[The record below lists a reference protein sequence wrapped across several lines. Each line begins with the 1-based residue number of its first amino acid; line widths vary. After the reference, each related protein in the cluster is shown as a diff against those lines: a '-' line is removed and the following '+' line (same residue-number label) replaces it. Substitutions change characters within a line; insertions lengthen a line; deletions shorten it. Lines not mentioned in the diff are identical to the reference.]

1 MQYAGLP
8 VVRASTHAAVVPLSN
23 PEEWPV
29 VLRSYQGV
37 IVRYNRGQRALTVE
51 TRNSLGLVASPG
63 GSSSPPLAT
72 SHGRDNAACPF
83 CRRPLQESSSAGV
96 GASRSNSGGDG
107 GLGHGFYNN
116 FGSSVPRLADRQSP
130 GDFSTDYFQLL
141 SEAHQNS
148 PSFATPE
155 PSRPGTPVF
164 AEINLNAGLDESAFS
179 EGYYQ
184 KFFNEL
190 GLLGRGMSGSVY
202 LCQHVL
208 NGNPIGLFACK
219 KIPVWWR

>member
-1 MQYAGLP
+1 MQDAGLP
-8 VVRASTHAAVVPLSN
+8 VVPGSAHIPPSYDAVASSNN
-23 PEEWPV
+23 PEDWSV

-37 IVRYNRGQRALTVE
+37 IVRYNRGQRALNVE
-51 TRNSLGLVASPG
+51 TRNALGLIG
-63 GSSSPPLAT
+63 HRGSSSPPLAT
-72 SHGRDNAACPF
+72 SHARDSTVCPF
-83 CRRPLQESSSAGV
+83 CKRSLHEGGSAGV
-96 GASRSNSGGDG
+96 AGGDG
-107 GLGHGFYNN
+107 GLGHAFYNN
-116 FGSSVPRLADRQSP
+116 FGTNAPRLQDRHAL
-130 GDFSTDYFQLL
+130 GGFSTDYFHLL

-148 PSFATPE
+148 PNFATPE

-179 EGYYQ
+179 EGYYR

-219 KIPVWWR
+219 KIPVRWQ